1 MRRLHL
7 IALAPLALAAC
18 KGSGDTITNNG
29 SAAVPAVPDA
39 VVVNGVTY
47 VREGAGGTPTPTPA
61 PTVAPVAVPTTAP
74 VVTPT
79 ASAPVDPANL
89 PPTQPS
95 PGDGHGG

>member
-1 MRRLHL
+1 MRKLHL

-29 SAAVPAVPDA
+29 SAVVPDA
-39 VVVNGVTY
+39 VVINGVTY
-47 VREGAGGTPTPTPA
+47 VREGAGATATPTPA
-61 PTVAPVAVPTTAP
+61 VTPAAVPTAAP

-79 ASAPVDPANL
+79 VSAPVDPANL

>member
-1 MRRLHL
+1 MKRLHL

-18 KGSGDTITNNG
+18 KGSGDTITNNS

-39 VVVNGVTY
+39 VIVNGITY
-47 VREGAGGTPTPTPA
+47 VREGAGVVATPTPIAA
-61 PTVAPVAVPTTAP
+61 PTAAP

-79 ASAPVDPANL
+79 VGPPVDPANL